1 MSHELISAANNK
13 FGLDLFKLFHDG
25 RKGENL
31 FLSPFSI
38 SVALAMTQVG
48 AKEKT
53 ALDMAKTL
61 RWETEDEIKIHEQFQ
76 DYIKLIQSP
85 TDAYEL
91 STANRIYLQQSYI
104 FLEEFKNKVVN
115 WYLAEPVN
123 ADFVNNAEKERVQ
136 INNWVAEETKN
147 RIRDLIAPGVLD
159 GLTRMVLVNAI
170 YFKGQWDK
178 KFKESDTKPLP
189 FKVSPGQTKDVPMM
203 TITHEYSYTEDVD
216 LKFTAIEIPYKGKHL
231 GMVILLPDEDFGL
244 ENVINNLSWDK
255 LKIILE
261 NLSFPGGK
269 VKLTLPKFEMTTS
282 MDLKPLLSSL
292 GMEDAFNMNCAD
304 FSGITGGKDLHI
316 SAAVHKAFIQVNE
329 EGTEAAAATAVVM
342 MMRCALPRP
351 PPSIT
356 VDHPFLFLIRDIR
369 TNNILFLG
377 QVTDPSS

>member
-115 WYLAEPVN
+115 WYLA
-123 ADFVNNAEKERVQ
+123 
-136 INNWVAEETKN
+136 
-147 RIRDLIAPGVLD
+147 
-159 GLTRMVLVNAI
+159 
-170 YFKGQWDK
+170 GQWET

-189 FKVSPGQTKDVPMM
+189 FKVSPGQTKNVPKM
-203 TITHEYSYTEDVD
+203 TITHKYSYTEDVD
-216 LKFTAIEIPYKGKHL
+216 LKITAIEIPYKGKHL

-244 ENVINNLSWDK
+244 ENVINNLSCDK
-255 LKIILE
+255 LKIILKICHFQE
-261 NLSFPGGK
+261 EKQNLHCQSLSK
-269 VKLTLPKFEMTTS
+269 STNLAYYYIAHNYLMTTS

-316 SAAVHKAFIQVNE
+316 SAAIHKAFIQVNE
-329 EGTEAAAATAVVM
+329 EGTEAAADTAVRV
-342 MMRCALPRP
+342 CNCGPTA
-351 PPSIT
+351 IA

>member
-1 MSHELISAANNK
+1 MSYELISFANNK

-38 SVALAMTQVG
+38 SLALAMTQVG

-123 ADFVNNAEKERVQ
+123 ADFKNNADKERIM
-136 INNWVAEETKN
+136 INNWVAEQTNN
-147 RIRDLIAPGVLD
+147 RILYLIPPGL
-159 GLTRMVLVNAI
+159 LNEKTRMVLVNAI
-170 YFKGQWDK
+170 YFKGQWET

-189 FKVSPGQTKDVPMM
+189 FKVSPRQTKNVPMM

-244 ENVINNLSWDK
+244 ENVISNLSWDK
-255 LKIILE
+255 LKIMLE
-261 NLSFPGGK
+261 NLSLPRQ
-269 VKLTLPKFEMTTS
+269 VKLTLPKFEMTTT

-292 GMEDAFNMNCAD
+292 GMEDAFKINCAD
-304 FSGITGGKDLHI
+304 FSGITGSQDFCI
-316 SAAVHKAFIQVNE
+316 SEAVHKAFI
-329 EGTEAAAATAVVM
+329 
-342 MMRCALPRP
+342 
-351 PPSIT
+351 
-356 VDHPFLFLIRDIR
+356 
-369 TNNILFLG
+369 
-377 QVTDPSS
+377 